1 MNRIL
6 RAHANNLIFN
16 INLKEQ
22 YLLLFK
28 EVKTENVLNKRTK
41 QQEYYHPKKLC
52 QSFDKVCS
60 GGIKQ
65 PPVKLV

>member
-6 RAHANNLIFN
+6 RAHANKLIFN
-16 INLKEQ
+16 INLKER

-28 EVKTENVLNKRTK
+28 EVKTENVLNKRAK
-41 QQEYYHPKKLC
+41 QEYYHLKKLC